1 VTIDSARRTM
11 PDTISAAIAATN
23 FLIQVEP
30 G

>member
-1 VTIDSARRTM
+1 VIIDSARRMM
-11 PDTISAAIAATN
+11 PETESAAIAAMN